1 MPNTARDL
9 PPADVS
15 AVMRLLGDPTR
26 RQLFEQIV
34 DRKEVSVVDL
44 TRAGQVS
51 QPAVSQHLKA
61 LKAGR
66 LVAERREGRNS
77 FYHAEPEG
85 LAPLV
90 DWLDHYGAFWTDRI
104 AALKSLLSEIDR
116 K

>member
-1 MPNTARDL
+1 MPDAMPDL
-9 PPADVS
+9 PTADVS
-15 AVMRLLGDPTR
+15 ALMRLLGDPTR

-34 DRKEVSVVDL
+34 DRREVTVVDL
-44 TRAGQVS
+44 TRAAQVS

-77 FYHAEPEG
+77 FYRAEPEG

-90 DWLDHYGAFWTDRI
+90 DWLDHYGAFWRDRLT
-104 AALKSLLSEIDR
+104 ALKSLLSEIDP

>member
-1 MPNTARDL
+1 MPHATTDL
-9 PPADVS
+9 PAADVS
-15 AVMRLLGDPTR
+15 AVMRLLADPTR

-34 DRKEVSVVDL
+34 DRREATVVDL
-44 TRAGQVS
+44 TRAGHVS

-77 FYHAEPEG
+77 FYRADQEG

-90 DWLDHYGAFWTDRI
+90 DWLDHYAVFWRDRVT
-104 AALKSLLSEIDR
+104 ALKTLLSEIDP